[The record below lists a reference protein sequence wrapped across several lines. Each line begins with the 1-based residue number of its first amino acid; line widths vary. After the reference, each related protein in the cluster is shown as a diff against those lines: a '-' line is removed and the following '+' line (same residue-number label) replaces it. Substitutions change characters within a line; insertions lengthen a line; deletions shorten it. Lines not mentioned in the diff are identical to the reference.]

1 MVECLPR
8 LSKAMGLIPTQDKKK
23 FLPILFLHVCFL
35 TQTSCIRTLNK
46 DLCGGLAGGGG
57 GWGRDNK
64 ESKSGFRKGT
74 RADDSANSLRAEL
87 LSYCSNG
94 EQKTSHT
101 KASDSRVTGS
111 SCYLKF
117 AFSKVHSGMATVS
130 GC

>member
-35 TQTSCIRTLNK
+35 TQTSCIRALDK
-46 DLCGGLAGGGG
+46 DLWGGLGRKKKK
-57 GWGRDNK
+57 RDNK
-64 ESKSGFRKGT
+64 ESKSGFRRGT
-74 RADDSANSLRAEL
+74 RAGDSANSLRAEL

-101 KASDSRVTGS
+101 KASDSRVTGN